1 MRLTGHT
8 ITVSNNRIVKLADR
22 GGDYEVR
29 QGGKRKTELR
39 RVLRNDERRQ
49 EQKGERGGQRA
60 RQ

>member
-8 ITVSNNRIVKLADR
+8 ITVSNNRIAKLTDR

-29 QGGKRKTELR
+29 QGGKREAELR
-39 RVLRNDERRQ
+39 RVLRNDERRK

-60 RQ
+60 RH